1 MANPASLKP
10 FQKGD
15 PRINRKGR
23 PKSFDA
29 YRALAQ
35 GIAHEEVQ
43 GKDGQP
49 LVISGHIVTK
59 VEAILRAWSQSK
71 DPRLQMAFM
80 EIAFGKVPAVTELR
94 GEGGG
99 PVTFRVIYERK
110 RMTDGDSD
118 NIT

>member
-1 MANPASLKP
+1 MANQTGKGG

-43 GKDGQP
+43 GKDGAP
-49 LVISGHIVTK
+49 LVINGHIVTK
-59 VEAILRAWSQSK
+59 VEGILRAWSVSK

-99 PVTFRVIYERK
+99 AVVVNVTYDR
-110 RMTDGDSD
+110 T
-118 NIT
+118 

>member
-10 FQKGD
+10 FKKGD

-35 GIAHEEVQ
+35 GIAHEEV
-43 GKDGQP
+43 KGQTGAP
-49 LVISGHIVTK
+49 LVINDHIVTK
-59 VEAILRAWSQSK
+59 VEAILRSWSQSK

-80 EIAFGKVPAVTELR
+80 EIAFGKVPNVTEVS
-94 GEGGG
+94 GPDGG
-99 PVTFRVIYERK
+99 PVQTEIVIRYA
-110 RMTDGDSD
+110 DADAHD
-118 NIT
+118 